1 MKTSEHMMSLST
13 LAAGHP
19 ALLEDFRDVAI
30 GHDTDT
36 RRPTGCTVFLFSQ
49 GACASADI
57 RGGAPGTRETALLEP
72 VNTVSKIH
80 GLVLSGGS
88 AYGLDAAG
96 GVMRWLA
103 EHRIGFQL
111 GRRIIPIVPAA
122 VLYDLE
128 VGDAEAYPDAQ
139 AGYRACQRAVRLADA
154 QEGSVGAGA
163 GATAGKLFG
172 MERAMKSGIG
182 MMACR
187 VPGTDIVV
195 IAVVAA
201 NPVGDI
207 YAPQSPQILAGAR
220 ADRRGQFLRTTDS
233 MIAAA
238 NPDAPHLFASN
249 TTIGAILTNAPL
261 DKAQLQKVAQMGHD
275 GLARTINPIHTPLD
289 GDTLFAVSTARS
301 QASASVGLIGTIA
314 AEVVAAATVRAAML
328 ADSLPGL
335 PCQRDWCAADS
346 AIA

>member
-1 MKTSEHMMSLST
+1 MKTLEHMMP
-13 LAAGHP
+13 LAALAAEHP
-19 ALLEDFRDVAI
+19 ALLEGFDGVAI

-36 RRPTGCTVFLFSQ
+36 RRPTGCTVFLFKD
-49 GACASADI
+49 GACASADV

-72 VNTVSKIH
+72 VNTVSSIH

-88 AYGLDAAG
+88 AYGLDTAG

-103 EHRIGFQL
+103 EQRIGFQL
-111 GRRIIPIVPAA
+111 GRRVIPIVPAA

-139 AGYRACQRAVRLADA
+139 SGYRACQRAVRLAEVRD
-154 QEGSVGAGA
+154 GSVGAGA

-172 MERAMKSGIG
+172 MDRAMRSGIG

-187 VPGTDIVV
+187 VPGTDVVV

-207 YAPQSPQILAGAR
+207 YAAQSPEILAGAR
-220 ADRRGQFLRTTDS
+220 ADERGRFLHTTHS
-233 MIAAA
+233 MIEAAESGM
-238 NPDAPHLFASN
+238 PHLFASN

-301 QASASVGLIGTIA
+301 RTSLSVGLLGTVA
-314 AEVVAAATVRAAML
+314 AEAVAAATVRAAMT

-335 PCQRDWCAADS
+335 PCHRDWHV
-346 AIA
+346 

>member
-1 MKTSEHMMSLST
+1 MKTREHIMPLAS

-19 ALLEDFRDVAI
+19 DSLAGFDDVAI

-36 RRPTGCTVFLFSQ
+36 RRPTGCTVFLFKQ
-49 GACASADI
+49 GACASADV

-72 VNTVSKIH
+72 VNTVSSIH

-103 EHRIGFQL
+103 EQRIGFQL
-111 GRRIIPIVPAA
+111 GRRVIPIVPAA

-139 AGYRACQRAVRLADA
+139 SGYRACQRAVRLADV
-154 QEGSVGAGA
+154 QDGSVGAGA

-172 MERAMKSGIG
+172 MDRAMRTGIG
-182 MMACR
+182 MMACL
-187 VPGTDIVV
+187 VPGTDVVV

-207 YAPQSPQILAGAR
+207 YAAQSPEILAGAR
-220 ADRRGQFLRTTDS
+220 ADERGSFLHTTNS
-233 MIAAA
+233 MIEAAESGT
-238 NPDAPHLFASN
+238 PHLFASN

-301 QASASVGLIGTIA
+301 RTSLSVGLLGTVA
-314 AEVVAAATVRAAML
+314 AEAVAAATVRAAL
-328 ADSLPGL
+328 QAASLPGL
-335 PCQRDWCAADS
+335 PCHGDWCV
-346 AIA
+346 